1 MHLCLC
7 IHPPNPLSMNKS
19 NRSNQRELMHVW
31 MDEWMHQRMSIGS
44 ESIYI
49 SRGCGSCVGVFAYV
63 APPSGSSL
71 LFRKEPGTLLSSQI
85 KDGLHGPQ
93 VCNNPKYSCTNSK
106 DCERLEWRLYKIVIP
121 CDTLPYLATS
131 YAWICMDMIGIDWMW
146 KSQVLHHVRCIVQWR
161 CAAWS
166 RSSAFVH
173 FLELRHGMPRL
184 SA

>member
-19 NRSNQRELMHVW
+19 NKANQRELMHVW

-49 SRGCGSCVGVFAYV
+49 SRGCGSCVGVFVRDAL
-63 APPSGSSL
+63 PSGSSL
-71 LFRKEPGTLLSSQI
+71 LFRKEPGTLLSSKI

-106 DCERLEWRLYKIVIP
+106 HCERLEWRLYKD
-121 CDTLPYLATS
+121 CHTMWYLA
-131 YAWICMDMIGIDWMW
+131 IPRHIVCMDMHGYDWNW
-146 KSQVLHHVRCIVQWR
+146 LDVEVASPSPCPLH
-161 CAAWS
+161 
-166 RSSAFVH
+166 RSMTMRSMKPEQCLSAFFRAASWH
-173 FLELRHGMPRL
+173 AT
-184 SA
+184 S